1 MRVLRVLCAPEKVV
15 CIGKLAIVAIPSRFN
30 HTIMADLRK
39 VLISDSV
46 DPKCK
51 STLEANGIQVTMNT
65 KLSPSELV
73 AEIPVSGYWI
83 DAFSPSCCKEQLKC

>member
-1 MRVLRVLCAPEKVV
+1 MRVVQYVLKKVV
-15 CIGKLAIVAIPSRFN
+15 CIRVVVVPSRLHHFN
-30 HTIMADLRK
+30 MADLRK

-51 STLEANGIQVTMNT
+51 TTLEANGIQVTMNT

-73 AEIPVSGYWI
+73 AEISVS
-83 DAFSPSCCKEQLKC
+83 CM